1 MNHREFSFWLMLFN
15 TAFEKCLDAANQDR
29 VDQQIP
35 ELVAANAGILAD
47 YALLEAR
54 KRAPAIPAEPP
65 K

>member
-1 MNHREFSFWLMLFN
+1 MLFN